1 MNQIKRVRE
10 SEEWIVCF
18 HLIYETG
25 TLNYHDDDYHDDK

>member
-18 HLIYETG
+18 LIYETG
-25 TLNYHDDDYHDDK
+25 PLNHHDDDDK